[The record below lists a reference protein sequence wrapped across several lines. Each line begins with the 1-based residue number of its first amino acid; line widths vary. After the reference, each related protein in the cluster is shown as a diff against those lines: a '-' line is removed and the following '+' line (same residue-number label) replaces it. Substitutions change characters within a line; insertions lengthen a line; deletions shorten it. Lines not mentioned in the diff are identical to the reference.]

1 MENLMLLGQVLLLI
15 TIIAFGSYIVYI
27 LCLLFIKLTD
37 MIQKFTEWLENKLF
51 NNSED

>member
-1 MENLMLLGQVLLLI
+1 MDNFIALGQGLLFGMIVL
-15 TIIAFGSYIVYI
+15 FGSCVIYI
-27 LCLLFIKLTD
+27 LCLLFIKLID